1 MSGTEMII
9 TRIKERILGVKT
21 QGAGE
26 ERMWNVRKKK
36 KELSKYYNVHVY
48 KYKTNINSIG
58 VNKTKQ
64 ITIWKWIRQHQPDKR
79 TKYLS

>member
-21 QGAGE
+21 QGAGD
-26 ERMWNVRKKK
+26 ERVWNVRKKK
-36 KELSKYYNVHVY
+36 KLSKYYNVHVY

-58 VNKTKQ
+58 VNKTNYNLEMDK
-64 ITIWKWIRQHQPDKR
+64 TTSTRQKN
-79 TKYLS
+79 